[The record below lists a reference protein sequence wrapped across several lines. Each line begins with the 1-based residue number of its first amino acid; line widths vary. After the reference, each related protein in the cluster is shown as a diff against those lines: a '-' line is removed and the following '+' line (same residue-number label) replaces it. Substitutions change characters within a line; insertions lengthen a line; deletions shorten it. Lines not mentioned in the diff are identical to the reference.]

1 MLSYILSADLN
12 LIGLDLLA
20 IGIIFCLLPL
30 RRQNDLAMKV
40 LRDAVRVNYC
50 ILHQPMNFPV
60 SKGREITEFRFDYLR
75 SIQQLGQK
83 KQKSYLTY
91 PNIGFII
98 EIVRCQ

>member
-1 MLSYILSADLN
+1 MLSYILSADFN

-20 IGIIFCLLPL
+20 IKSIFCFLPL
-30 RRQNDLAMKV
+30 RRQNDHAMKV
-40 LRDAVRVNYC
+40 LRDAVRANYC

-60 SKGREITEFRFDYLR
+60 SKGRKITEFRFAYLR
-75 SIQQLGQK
+75 STQPLGQK

-91 PNIGFII
+91 PNFGFII